1 MEISL
6 VAKWINKSVSKFAIG
21 AMELKDVV
29 KYLSH
34 HTLLIVGNRPDVQ
47 LEALKEVVAY
57 LLLEVLKRHKKLIML
72 IIMIYQSCLQIMIH
86 FL

>member
-47 LEALKEVVAY
+47 LEALK
-57 LLLEVLKRHKKLIML
+57 R
-72 IIMIYQSCLQIMIH
+72 
-86 FL
+86 

>member
-47 LEALKEVVAY
+47 LEALKRGSGV
-57 LLLEVLKRHKKLIML
+57 LITEVLKRHKN
-72 IIMIYQSCLQIMIH
+72 Y
-86 FL
+86 

>member
-1 MEISL
+1 
-6 VAKWINKSVSKFAIG
+6 
-21 AMELKDVV
+21 MELKDVV

-47 LEALKEVVAY
+47 LEALKRGSN
-57 LLLEVLKRHKKLIML
+57 VLITGGFKTTQKLLIML

>member
-6 VAKWINKSVSKFAIG
+6 VAKWIKKFQNLIG

-47 LEALKEVVAY
+47 LEALKEVVA
-57 LLLEVLKRHKKLIML
+57 LLITGGFKTTQKLLIML
-72 IIMIYQSCLQIMIH
+72 IIMI
-86 FL
+86 